1 MSAAPQSA
9 SSQEQNKHLT
19 VRWFEEVWN
28 QNRGETISEL
38 LTADSVIH
46 DGQDDIR
53 GIEGFR
59 RFYDAIRA
67 ECTDIRIT
75 PLVSLAEDDL
85 VCLHWA
91 ADLRHMA
98 TSRTVH
104 ITGTSVTRI
113 KHGHFLEAW
122 QNWDQAGLAAQLADH

>member
-1 MSAAPQSA
+1 MSTAPQSA
-9 SSQEQNKHLT
+9 SPQEQNKHLI

-46 DGQDDIR
+46 DGQNEIR

-59 RFYDAIRA
+59 RFYDSIRA
-67 ECTDIRIT
+67 EYADIRIT
-75 PLVSLAEDDL
+75 PLVSLAEGDL

-91 ADLRHMA
+91 ANLRHIA

-122 QNWDQAGLAAQLADH
+122 QNWDQAGQAAQLADH